1 MLLTAPLKDM
11 GFEPQ
16 IKQILDEAFEG
27 SEDMVTEPGQ
37 VWAFVKFSLSQC
49 EDSRTPRWC
58 RFLIVTPELKLHDF
72 WIYMARR
79 SFVARSIGAKSL

>member
-1 MLLTAPLKDM
+1 MLLTAVPLKDM

-37 VWAFVKFSLSQC
+37 VWA
-49 EDSRTPRWC
+49 
-58 RFLIVTPELKLHDF
+58 LIVTPELKLHDF
-72 WIYMARR
+72 WIFMARR
-79 SFVARSIGAKSL
+79 SLSCEALVQRVCKSIYCKSMIV